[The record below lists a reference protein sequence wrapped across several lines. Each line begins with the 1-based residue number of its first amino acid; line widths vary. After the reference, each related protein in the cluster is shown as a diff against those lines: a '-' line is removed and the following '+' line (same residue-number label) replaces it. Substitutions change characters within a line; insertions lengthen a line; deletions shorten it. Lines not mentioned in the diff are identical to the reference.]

1 MTTER
6 RRPPWLDAAI
16 FEYIAHRA
24 AQPDDVLTDLA
35 TETAEVTGRA
45 AGMQIGDDQ
54 GALLSLLTALTGAQ
68 LAVEIGTFT
77 GYSSICIARGLAP
90 DGRLLCFDISEE
102 YTAIARRAWARAGLD
117 DRIELTIGP
126 AADSLGGLPD
136 QPVDFAF
143 IDADKTGYRDYV
155 ETLLPRM
162 RANGLICVD
171 NTLWG
176 GSVATPPA
184 GELDPDTKALI
195 EFNDTVAA
203 DERVD
208 SFILPIGDGVTL
220 IRKR

>member
-1 MTTER
+1 MSTDR

-16 FEYIAHRA
+16 FHYVAEHAT
-24 AQPDDVLTDLA
+24 QPDEVLTDLA
-35 TETAEVTGRA
+35 NETAEVTGRA

-54 GALLSLLTALTGAQ
+54 GALLQLLTAVTGAR

-102 YTAIARRAWARAGLD
+102 YTAVARRAWARAGLE

-126 AADSLGGLPD
+126 AAESLRGLPD

-143 IDADKTGYRDYV
+143 IDADKTGYLDYV
-155 ETLLPRM
+155 ESLLPRM
-162 RANGLICVD
+162 RPDGLVCVD

-176 GSVATPPA
+176 GSVASPPA

-203 DERVD
+203 DKRVD
-208 SFILPIGDGVTL
+208 SFILPIGDGLTL